1 MCDRGAIRNVNG
13 NNVDVGS
20 DVEERRFSAAI
31 AAIRIRVRLQAY
43 RKRRLINRAFRRCD
57 L

>member
-1 MCDRGAIRNVNG
+1 MNG